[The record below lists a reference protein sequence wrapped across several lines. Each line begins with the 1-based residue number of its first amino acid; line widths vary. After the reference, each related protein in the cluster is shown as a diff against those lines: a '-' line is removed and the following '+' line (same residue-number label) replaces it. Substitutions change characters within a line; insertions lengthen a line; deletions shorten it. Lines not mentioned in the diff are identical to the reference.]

1 MIKSRLEVMEDV
13 HNNLA
18 GAIIGIECEL
28 EILESKTISVLDP
41 KQSLILK
48 QVISQKKESINNIG
62 EIIAILEDKIQVEK
76 KKK

>member
-28 EILESKTISVLDP
+28 EMLEPKIISVINP
-41 KQSLILK
+41 QASLQLK
-48 QVISQKKESINNIG
+48 QVIAQKKESINNIG
-62 EIIAILEDKIQVEK
+62 EIMAILEDKIEVEK